1 MDSWQNSV
9 AFWATIVGTI
19 VGLFGVVQSLTWIAL
34 AGLVLGIGSISI
46 LFYAHKQRDL
56 LKSANLTIEGRS
68 IDSLGMANLRRR
80 LNRTLAIQEVR
91 NLAVIDGRDLTL
103 TWHCT
108 GYCRANRET
117 AIEFS
122 IDAETIVP
130 FDELACFAYDLRHD
144 ARKRHPIRPILVG
157 PDGISKKIAV
167 PFLAPLGSQEPF
179 DMFLQCRLP
188 GCMNAGIDY
197 YTATLSFAQE
207 RVPRYAARLTFLKG
221 RPEWLRVYERRA
233 DQNVTLLKDLRPV
246 RENADQ
252 SEYLDAGR
260 NVSAASARI
269 YVFSRQTRKTA
280 GNARL

>member
-9 AFWATIVGTI
+9 AFWATIVGTL

-34 AGLVLGIGSISI
+34 AGLVVGIGAIGT
-46 LFYAHKQRDL
+46 LFYAHKQREL
-56 LKSANLTIEGRS
+56 LKSADLTIEGRG

-91 NLAVIDGRDLTL
+91 NLAVIDGPDLTL
-103 TWHCT
+103 TWCCT

-122 IDAETIVP
+122 VDAENSVP
-130 FDELACFAYDLRHD
+130 FDELACSAYDLRHD

-157 PDGISKKIAV
+157 PDGISKKIVV

-179 DMFLQCRLP
+179 KILLTCRLP

-207 RVPRYAARLTFLKG
+207 RVPRYEARLTFVNG
-221 RPEWLRVYERRA
+221 RPEWLRLYERRA
-233 DQNVTLLKDLRPV
+233 DQNVTLVKDLRPV
-246 RENADQ
+246 RENVDR
-252 SEYLDAGR
+252 SEYLDVGR
-260 NVSAASARI
+260 DVSAASARI
-269 YVFSRQTRKTA
+269 YVFSRQTLKTP
-280 GNARL
+280 R